1 MEPIKKTKEFIIF
14 SDGHGFDVE
23 CYIYKKTYLSD
34 YLNTKEPKTFKDKL
48 LYLWDAITTP
58 FYRIKHSVRNTY
70 WNVRYGFQRMFKGYD
85 SVDTFETYQKFIDRY
100 TKILTEYREKHVGY
114 VGTMT
119 NKEWESI
126 IDRMI
131 CCLYFMDEQNVRNE
145 LEDNIPDNWTV
156 SQESIDNIMS
166 KYKDEF
172 FKLFS
177 EYFYNLWD

>member
-1 MEPIKKTKEFIIF
+1 MEKRKEFIIF
-14 SDGHGFDVE
+14 NNEYCIDVE
-23 CYIYKKTYLSD
+23 YFFHKETYLTD
-34 YLNTKEPKTFKDKL
+34 YLNTKESKTFKDKL
-48 LYLWDAITTP
+48 IYLFDAIITP
-58 FYRIKHSVRNTY
+58 FYRIKHSVRNNY

-100 TKILTEYREKHVGY
+100 TKILTEYRKNHVGY

-119 NKEWESI
+119 NEEWESI

-131 CCLYFMDEQNVRNE
+131 CCLHFMDEQNVRNE
-145 LEDNIPDNWTV
+145 LEENIYDNWV
-156 SQESIDNIMS
+156 ASQESIDNIMN
-166 KYKDEF
+166 KYKNEF